1 LEKGGRFAVGSNRGD
16 SERRLGE
23 HLVEAQ
29 ALRKEQ
35 IGMLLDEQRDNAAV
49 GVHARIGEIAVRKG
63 WAEADQVTDAL
74 KRQAQEVID
83 STDAGRILADLGWIS
98 AAHLAEVSR
107 RCARSAETPEEA
119 IADLR
124 LCSPEKLRIASILAT
139 IRSASALRRISS
151 SSFGPYNIMEL
162 IVGEETSVAI
172 RGDRMC
178 TCSQCW
184 SNVFALA
191 LNAMPA
197 RYVSEHGRILD
208 YYRRFRQEYGELARQ
223 RVAAAL
229 IQVRDNPKASCWS
242 RFSDEILGGRE
253 SEVRVEEVPVR
264 VSARHVHLSQEAVET
279 LFGAGKVLTPLKE
292 LRQPGQFAAEE
303 TVTLSGP
310 NGKLEKVRVLGPV
323 RTRTQVEISGTDQ
336 FALGIQAPVRE
347 SGNLEGSTGI
357 LLRGPAG
364 ELSLTEGVM
373 RALRHIH
380 MLPAEADRLGVKNGA
395 RVSVRLVG
403 DRATIAEGVVVR
415 VSSPAALEMHIDTDE
430 ANAAGVPSESVG
442 QILIPMMRV

>member
-1 LEKGGRFAVGSNRGD
+1 VSGNTGKA
-16 SERRLGE
+16 ERRLGE

-83 STDAGRILADLGWIS
+83 GTDAGRILADLGWIS
-98 AAHLAEVSR
+98 AAHLADAR
-107 RCARSAETPEEA
+107 RRYARTAETPEEA
-119 IADLR
+119 IADMR

-151 SSFGPYNIMEL
+151 SSFGPYNVMEL
-162 IVGEETSVAI
+162 IVGEETSAAI
-172 RGDRMC
+172 RGDKLC

-242 RFSDEILGGRE
+242 RFSGEILGGRE
-253 SEVRVEEVPVR
+253 AEGRVEEVPVR
-264 VSARHVHLSQEAVET
+264 VSARHVHLSQQAVEK
-279 LFGAGKVLTPLKE
+279 LFGAGTVLTPLKE
-292 LRQPGQFAAEE
+292 LGQPGQFAAEE

-310 NGKLEKVRVLGPV
+310 NGRLEKVRVLGPV
-323 RTRTQVEISGTDQ
+323 RAQTQVEISGTDQ
-336 FALGIQAPVRE
+336 FSLGIQAPVRE
-347 SGNLEGSTGI
+347 SGSLQGSAGI
-357 LLRGPAG
+357 LLQGPAG
-364 ELSLTEGVM
+364 ELALPEGVI

-380 MLPAEADRLGVKNGA
+380 MLPADADRLGVRNGA

-415 VSSPAALEMHIDTDE
+415 VSPAAALEMHIDTDE
-430 ANAAGVPSESVG
+430 ANAAGVPSESIG